1 MFEAAILVCLASL
14 PDFCVELMDNRG
26 PYPTNQQCIERVA
39 EMIQDTKKFGPEYF
53 TATYKY
59 NCEKTDMLGT

>member
-39 EMIQDTKKFGPEYF
+39 EMIHDTKRIGPEYF
-53 TATYKY
+53 TANYKY
-59 NCEKTDMLGT
+59 SCEKTDMLGT